1 MKKFISQNWYKMML
15 GTSCLM
21 ASFGFMI
28 YAINPSYASPPK
40 KSKCNTSVPLK
51 TEEGITIKLSE
62 EQLEKLRPAPVQKV
76 VISGWTWKH
85 NTSNIYGI
93 GDEPLPVKVKK

>member
-28 YAINPSYASPPK
+28 YAINPSYASQK
-40 KSKCNTSVPLK
+40 ENSTFNTSHPLN
-51 TEEGITIKLSE
+51 TNEGITIKLSE
-62 EQLEKLRPAPVQKV
+62 EQLEKLSPAPVQKV

>member
-28 YAINPSYASPPK
+28 YAINPSYASQK
-40 KSKCNTSVPLK
+40 EKLTFKSTKELK
-51 TEEGITIKLSE
+51 NQEAQTIKLNE
-62 EQLEKLRPAPVQKV
+62 EQLEKLRPALVQKV

-93 GDEPLPVKVKK
+93 GDEPLQVKVKK

>member
-1 MKKFISQNWYKMML
+1 ML

-28 YAINPSYASPPK
+28 YAINPSYAHQK
-40 KSKCNTSVPLK
+40 EQLTDKNSKELK
-51 TEEGITIKLSE
+51 NQDVQTIKLNE
-62 EQLEKLRPAPVQKV
+62 EQFKMLKPAPVQKV
-76 VISGWTWKH
+76 VVSGWTWRH

>member
-1 MKKFISQNWYKMML
+1 ML

-28 YAINPSYASPPK
+28 YAINPSYASQKENIKFKP
-40 KSKCNTSVPLK
+40 SSPLES
-51 TEEGITIKLSE
+51 EEAITIKLSD
-62 EQLEKLRPAPVQKV
+62 EQLEKLKPAPVQKV

>member
-28 YAINPSYASPPK
+28 YAINPSYASQK
-40 KSKCNTSVPLK
+40 EKLTFKNSKELK
-51 TEEGITIKLSE
+51 NQEEQTIKLNE
-62 EQLEKLRPAPVQKV
+62 EQLEMLKPAPVQKV

>member
-28 YAINPSYASPPK
+28 YAINPSYASQK
-40 KSKCNTSVPLK
+40 ENSTFKTSQPLK
-51 TEEGITIKLSE
+51 IEKGITIKLSE
-62 EQLEKLRPAPVQKV
+62 EQLEKLSPAPVQKV